1 MKFTFR
7 LNKRKENKIHMNF
20 FIFSVSMAILNIVSF
35 FVNDNIIGYINLV
48 IGCGCFFCS
57 GMTLQRIVYENN

>member
-1 MKFTFR
+1 
-7 LNKRKENKIHMNF
+7 MNF
-20 FIFSVSMAILNIVSF
+20 FIFLVSIAILNIVSF

-57 GMTLQRIVYENN
+57 GMTLQRIAYENNKKNID